1 MQGIRQRLVHFGGQQ
16 ELLGVDAAGQGFI
29 AMDVTAWRDETKR
42 LYSEIGS
49 TARDRPHI
57 ARMAG
62 PDADDDELHGGGQ
75 SGLLIDPSTGTI
87 KRPDAHVEGAMDHQD
102 LGKNAVKTGTT
113 TLAIAASDGVVM
125 ATEKRATM
133 GHLIGH
139 KNTQKLFN
147 VDDHLALTT
156 AGLVGDAQ
164 MIARN
169 LAAQAQLY
177 RYKRDAAMPVRGAAT
192 LLGNMLNQSKF
203 QPYWVQLIVGGY
215 DARGGGVYSI
225 DSAGGAIPEA
235 WTVTGS
241 GSPFVYGVLEDRMED
256 EMDVKKATDLAIRG
270 LNAAMRRDSA
280 SGNGMDV
287 AVIDPDG
294 FRRLAEA
301 DIDKRHKA
309 LKLPMSYH
317 A

>member
-1 MQGIRQRLVHFGGQQ
+1 M
-16 ELLGVDAAGQGFI
+16 
-29 AMDVTAWRDETKR
+29 T
-42 LYSEIGS
+42 
-49 TARDRPHI
+49 
-57 ARMAG
+57 G
-62 PDADDDELHGGGQ
+62 PQA
-75 SGLLIDPSTGTI
+75 P
-87 KRPDAHVEGAMDHQD
+87 QD
-102 LGKNAVKTGTT
+102 AVKTGTT
-113 TLAIAASDGVVM
+113 TLALACSDGVVM

-139 KNTQKLFN
+139 KNTQKLFA

-177 RYKRDAAMPVRGAAT
+177 KFKRDAPLPVRGAAT
-192 LLGNMLNQSKF
+192 LLGNLLNQSKF

-215 DARGGGVYSI
+215 DARGGSVYSI
-225 DSAGGAIPEA
+225 DAAGGAIPET

-256 EMDVKKATDLAIRG
+256 DLTVKVATDLAIRG

-287 AVIDPDG
+287 AVIDGDG
-294 FRRLAEA
+294 FRRLGDDAIE
-301 DIDKRHKA
+301 KRHQA